1 MRNLAE
7 YPITRQEIV
16 ECLEQIKTDLQRL
29 NEEQLACGDM
39 RPLLLDRTI
48 KIITHAPYAAP
59 LLGS

>member
-7 YPITRQEIV
+7 YPITREEIV
-16 ECLEQIKTDLQRL
+16 ECLEQIGAEIQRM

-39 RPLLLDRTI
+39 RPLLLDRAIRMVKAYTS
-48 KIITHAPYAAP
+48 PP